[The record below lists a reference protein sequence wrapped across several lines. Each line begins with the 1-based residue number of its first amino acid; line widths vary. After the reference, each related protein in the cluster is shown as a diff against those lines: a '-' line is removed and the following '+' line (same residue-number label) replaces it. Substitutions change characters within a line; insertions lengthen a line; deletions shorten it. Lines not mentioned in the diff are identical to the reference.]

1 MNFALDPEQLTEEES
16 KQLPAITD
24 AVSARLE
31 D

>member
-1 MNFALDPEQLTEEES
+1 MSFNLDPQQLTEEEW

-24 AVSARLE
+24 AVARVK

>member
-1 MNFALDPEQLTEEES
+1 MNFALDPEQLTEEEW

-24 AVSARLE
+24 AVARLE